1 LFSIIIPS
9 IRTFVILRNRPLS
22 TTLEQ
27 QHGLEQQTRC
37 HGKKNTEW
45 SCTSTEVRGDNKI
58 VMAQQYIAED
68 DFFYQYAS
76 NELQELQEDKEQQ

>member
-1 LFSIIIPS
+1 
-9 IRTFVILRNRPLS
+9 
-22 TTLEQ
+22 
-27 QHGLEQQTRC
+27 
-37 HGKKNTEW
+37 
-45 SCTSTEVRGDNKI
+45 VRGDNKI